1 MTDPLRVLLV
11 DDEELARLRLRSLVG
26 ECASPRAEV
35 VGEASNAAQAL
46 AWLAEHDCDLLLLD
60 IGMPGKDGVAL
71 ATELNRRARPPTI
84 VFVTAHACLLYTSP
98 SPRDRTRS
106 RMPSSA

>member
-1 MTDPLRVLLV
+1 MSDPLRVLLV

-26 ECASPRAEV
+26 ECESPRADV

-60 IGMPGKDGVAL
+60 IGMPG
-71 ATELNRRARPPTI
+71 
-84 VFVTAHACLLYTSP
+84 
-98 SPRDRTRS
+98 
-106 RMPSSA
+106 MSSASAATIRRSAARSACVTGLASAFSDWPTSAVS